1 MRKICR
7 IIKKEENACFSLTYD
22 ETRDETRKP
31 AVFTLH
37 LNIDVKIITT
47 HSPSYFSLT
56 CSVKEFNETNIHHL
70 VSCI

>member
-47 HSPSYFSLT
+47 HSPSYFFPDL
-56 CSVKEFNETNIHHL
+56 
-70 VSCI
+70 